1 MSETI
6 SSQTSW
12 STGSIALA
20 AAVLVLGMGGV
31 CGSANIAHADD
42 CIAAPNSAAPQG
54 NHWYY
59 HIDRATHRKC
69 WHLRAPGQS
78 SSKTTAQPTS
88 EAASPPVPV
97 NSALAPL
104 ASTSAA
110 PSAGTSV
117 SMNAG
122 NDAPPSPHVTMLAI
136 RPQTD
141 AVTGAAADDGVER
154 PAARGGSD
162 ASSMPQAPAPQEN
175 TSQAA
180 WPVPTAS
187 AAESDAT
194 PDVAPLRP
202 KQPLSDAGTN
212 SIRAEVDDAVS
223 SAQRR
228 APSSNA
234 GMLGALAT
242 TPVEL
247 LVIFAI
253 VLAMAGIL
261 VRAVMNVA
269 AARRERAISDHSEPG
284 WPDDQREYEE
294 SDAQYQDNQRWHE
307 LVDQHERDRIDDF
320 PTERIQSSTARHRE
334 PAPASTEPLSP
345 SLDDLQAA
353 LRVVKRARQNWA
365 A

>member
-20 AAVLVLGMGGV
+20 AAVLVLGMSGV

-141 AVTGAAADDGVER
+141 AVTGAAAGDGVER

-180 WPVPTAS
+180 GPVPTAS
-187 AAESDAT
+187 AAE
-194 PDVAPLRP
+194 
-202 KQPLSDAGTN
+202 
-212 SIRAEVDDAVS
+212 
-223 SAQRR
+223 
-228 APSSNA
+228 
-234 GMLGALAT
+234 
-242 TPVEL
+242 
-247 LVIFAI
+247 F
-253 VLAMAGIL
+253 
-261 VRAVMNVA
+261 
-269 AARRERAISDHSEPG
+269 
-284 WPDDQREYEE
+284 
-294 SDAQYQDNQRWHE
+294 
-307 LVDQHERDRIDDF
+307 
-320 PTERIQSSTARHRE
+320 
-334 PAPASTEPLSP
+334 
-345 SLDDLQAA
+345 
-353 LRVVKRARQNWA
+353 
-365 A
+365 